1 MWRKSCVKQEAIDY
15 EISRKEINREKVDA
29 FQVFE
34 PCKYVYIFMRLAKL
48 TPLDL
53 TRTVSHCSVSKL
65 SMKGAREWR
74 LDRSKLS
81 SIGYVSFVARVI
93 VSHRAIRI

>member
-1 MWRKSCVKQEAIDY
+1 MKEIVCQTRSYVDY

-48 TPLDL
+48 TLLDL

-65 SMKGAREWR
+65 SMKGARE
-74 LDRSKLS
+74 
-81 SIGYVSFVARVI
+81 
-93 VSHRAIRI
+93 